1 METNRGNSDEP
12 QPGDIIP
19 AAVAGGRL
27 PAHAAA
33 QQDLADGEGSA
44 TAQRRTEASRQS
56 RRLIAAANEL
66 LALAAELEDVARRG
80 NTGRRED
87 GADREA
93 PALLEDDVRWLRHA
107 RRTYRNRRS
116 RNALFADEALFGEP
130 AWDLLLD
137 LFIAAKERKRVPVT
151 SACIG
156 AAVPT
161 TTALR
166 WLAVLEERGLVLRVA
181 DHLGIGAGGQPD
193 EHPAG
198 IARVCFAQDE
208 AAFFEHSEPAQ
219 RRGSRDGGAYAKMV
233 SYFVRATMGDAD
245 DTIESARAQG
255 RAVERAWG

>member
-166 WLAVLEERGLVLRVA
+166 WLAVLEERGLVLREA
-181 DHLGIGAGGQPD
+181 DPCDARRSAISSAPLWAMLMTRSNP
-193 EHPAG
+193 PAPKD
-198 IARVCFAQDE
+198 ARSSGPGVN
-208 AAFFEHSEPAQ
+208 PP
-219 RRGSRDGGAYAKMV
+219 RPRTRG
-233 SYFVRATMGDAD
+233 
-245 DTIESARAQG
+245 
-255 RAVERAWG
+255 